1 VRHVAIE
8 DVEQQLQLAR
18 AQRAG
23 SGN

>member
-23 SGN
+23 SGS